1 MSSPPATRRS
11 PRAAAASQTGVVT
24 LQQVAERA
32 GVSPSTVSRILNGTA
47 VVSPDK
53 HKAVSDAIAQL
64 GFVPNPVARGLAGG
78 RTLSVGVVTQAIDS
92 PFYGGALRGIE
103 DTLQP
108 AGYMPL
114 FASGQWDAM
123 AEKQCVDV
131 LRSRRVDGLIV
142 LTGRMSDSALE
153 AVAASLPV
161 VITGRRLVAPDL
173 FSLDFDDEAGAR
185 MAAEHL
191 LQLGHR
197 RIVFIRGDPL
207 HPDAQ
212 ARERGFRAA
221 LSAAGVPVDEALVLD
236 GNYLEESGLHSVE
249 RLLETGPGFTAIFAS
264 NDQMGVGAALALYR
278 RGLRI
283 PQDVSLIG
291 FDDLPSSAY
300 TVPPLTSVRQP
311 IYDLGRLAAA
321 AMLELLA
328 GRSPTV
334 LLPPP
339 RLVVREST
347 AAI

>member
-1 MSSPPATRRS
+1 MSSPTATRRR
-11 PRAAAASQTGVVT
+11 PRGAASNTGVVT

-47 VVSPDK
+47 VVSQDK
-53 HKAVSDAIAQL
+53 QKAVVDAIAEL

-114 FASGQWDAM
+114 FASGHWDAK

-142 LTGRMSDSALE
+142 LTGRMSDSVLQ
-153 AVAASLPV
+153 AVAAHLPV
-161 VITGRRLVAPDL
+161 VITGRQLVAPGL
-173 FSLDFDDEAGAR
+173 FSLDFDDESGAR

-221 LSAAGVPVDEALVLD
+221 LSAAGIPVDEALMLD
-236 GNYLEESGLHSVE
+236 GDYLEESGLRVVE
-249 RLLETGPGFTAIFAS
+249 RLLDDGPVFSAIFAS
-264 NDQMGVGAALALYR
+264 NDQMGVGAALALHR
-278 RGLRI
+278 RGLRV
-283 PQDVSLIG
+283 PQDVSLVG

-300 TVPPLTSVRQP
+300 TVPPMTTVSQP
-311 IYDLGRLAAA
+311 IYDLGKLAAT
-321 AMLELLA
+321 AMLALLA
-328 GRSPTV
+328 GRSPDVT
-334 LLPPP
+334 LPPP
-339 RLVVREST
+339 RMVLREST
-347 AAI
+347 APV

>member
-1 MSSPPATRRS
+1 MTSPTATRRS
-11 PRAAAASQTGVVT
+11 PRGAASQTGVVT

-47 VVSPDK
+47 VVSEDK
-53 HKAVSDAIAQL
+53 QKAVADAIAEL

-103 DTLQP
+103 DTLQA

-114 FASGQWDAM
+114 FASGHWDPK

-142 LTGRMSDSALE
+142 LTGRMSDSVLE
-153 AVAASLPV
+153 AVAADLPV
-161 VITGRRLVAPDL
+161 VITGRRLLAPGL
-173 FSLDFDDEAGAR
+173 FSLDFDDESGAR

-221 LSAAGVPVDEALVLD
+221 LSAAGVPVDEALVLN
-236 GNYLEESGLHSVE
+236 GNYLEESGLRVVE
-249 RLLETGPGFTAIFAS
+249 RLLDDGPRFTAIFAS
-264 NDQMGVGAALALYR
+264 NDQMGVGAALALHR
-278 RGLRI
+278 KGLRV
-283 PQDVSLIG
+283 PQDVSLVG
-291 FDDLPSSAY
+291 FDDLPSSSY
-300 TVPPLTSVRQP
+300 TVPPMSSVSQP
-311 IYDLGRLAAA
+311 IYELGKLAAA
-321 AMLELLA
+321 AMLDLLA
-328 GRSPTV
+328 GRSPEIS
-334 LLPPP
+334 LPPP
-339 RLVVREST
+339 RVVLREST